1 MKKLSL
7 VITAVCLS
15 IGVYAQTDTT
25 GTATQRGTNN
35 TNMGTGTQRDMNNS
49 KMPVQPQENT
59 TTGTKSPSMV
69 KQHPDGYM
77 MKSGKVVMIK
87 DGKVTTLDKEV
98 TLENGTTI
106 TTNGS
111 ILQMDGTKATLKEG
125 EHVDMTGK
133 MVPMQ
138 EQPK

>member
-25 GTATQRGTNN
+25 GTP
-35 TNMGTGTQRDMNNS
+35 RDMNNS
-49 KMPVQPQENT
+49 KMPPQTQENSA
-59 TTGTKSPSMV
+59 TGTKSQTMIR
-69 KQHPDGYM
+69 QHPDGYM
-77 MKSGKVVMIK
+77 LKSGKVVMIK
-87 DGKVTTLDKEV
+87 DGKVTTIDKDI

-125 EHVDMTGK
+125 EHIDLTGK
-133 MVPMQ
+133 MIPMQ